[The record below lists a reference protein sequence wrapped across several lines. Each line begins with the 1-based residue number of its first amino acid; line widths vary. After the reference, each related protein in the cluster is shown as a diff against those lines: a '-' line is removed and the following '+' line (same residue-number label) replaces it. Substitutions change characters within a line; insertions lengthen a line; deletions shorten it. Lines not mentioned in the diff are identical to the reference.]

1 MEDKDGGRCWLTFEP
16 SIPTMYFD
24 EVHLLNGVHLAVVPP
39 HLGTHSVTFGK
50 LVGGGV
56 YTAAQ
61 LGSLDIGPGVAVTI
75 VKSELYLAAHII
87 VHPTGRIVLPETTQM
102 YRTSN
107 DIQGELDGVH
117 KLTIVHATIVLGRQF
132 PNHKID
138 TLKVLTGGTV
148 RMTGTVPYTLTG
160 SEVEIGAG
168 GRIVCRKVIFQVD
181 TLTVHEDGH
190 LDADG
195 QGINT
200 GSYTQLI

>member
-1 MEDKDGGRCWLTFEP
+1 M
-16 SIPTMYFD
+16 PTMHFD

-39 HLGTHSVTFGK
+39 QSGTHSVSFGK
-50 LVGGGV
+50 LVGSGV

-61 LGSLDIGPGVAVTI
+61 LGTLDIGPGVAVTI

-87 VHPTGRIVLPETTQM
+87 VHPTGRVVLPEITQM

-107 DIQGELDGVH
+107 NIQGELDGVH

-138 TLKVLTGGTV
+138 TLKVLSGGTV
-148 RMTGTVPYTLTG
+148 RMTDTVPYTLTG

-168 GRIVCRKVIFQVD
+168 GRIVCRDIIFRVD
-181 TLTVHEDGH
+181 TLTVHEGGH

-195 QGINT
+195 QGNNT
-200 GSYTQLI
+200 GSCK